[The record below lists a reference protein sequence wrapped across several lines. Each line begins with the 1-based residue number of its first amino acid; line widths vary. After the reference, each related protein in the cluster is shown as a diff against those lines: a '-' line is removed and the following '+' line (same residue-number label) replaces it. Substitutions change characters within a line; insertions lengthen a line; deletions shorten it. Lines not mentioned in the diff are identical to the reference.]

1 MMDEAMKLKSK
12 LKEQG
17 IQGLALDIDE
27 TLSDSHPVWFEH
39 LYKFYAP
46 KNMTRE
52 EAMEKYFDSID
63 HFPEWKTEEANAHIR
78 TALHSNEFNENIPLL
93 AESNKMIRELNK
105 IIPVVAYITVR
116 FNTVRTA
123 TERWLKTH
131 GFPEKDLV
139 MNSPDVPFESST
151 GWKASIL
158 KALYPEVIGIVD
170 DNKKLP
176 NELAKL
182 DYKGK
187 VFLYGR
193 QTKQLNPADYKFELI
208 ISPTWD
214 HVLDHFK
221 NGKLL

>member
-1 MMDEAMKLKSK
+1 MTDQIDKLKAK

-39 LYKFYAP
+39 LYKFYVP

-78 TALHSNEFNENIPLL
+78 KALHSNEFNEDIPLL
-93 AESNKMIRELNK
+93 AESNKMISELNK

-116 FNTVRTA
+116 FDAVRPA

-131 GFPEKDLV
+131 GFPELEMI
-139 MNSPDVPFESST
+139 MNTPDVPFESSS
-151 GWKASIL
+151 GWKASVL

-170 DNKKLP
+170 DNIKLP
-176 NELAKL
+176 DALAKL
-182 DYKGK
+182 DYEGK
-187 VFLYGR
+187 VFLYGK
-193 QTKQLNPADYKFELI
+193 QTRKLDPADYKFELV

-214 HVLDHFK
+214 HVIDHFK
-221 NGKLL
+221 NGKLI